1 MIIEYIITTCL
12 STIVLALTPLDR
24 WAAAKE
30 FNTDSTVPSW
40 FMWSVGIAL
49 TVLAVSVLV
58 GTYKQR
64 YQRAGCTK

>member
-1 MIIEYIITTCL
+1 MIIEEITTTCL

-30 FNTDSTVPSW
+30 IKTDSSLPSW

-64 YQRAGCTK
+64 YQRARRTR

>member
-12 STIVLALTPLDR
+12 CTIVLALTPLDR

-64 YQRAGCTK
+64 YQRARRTR

>member
-1 MIIEYIITTCL
+1 MTIEYIFTTCL
-12 STIVLALTPLDR
+12 STVVLALTPLDR

-30 FNTDSTVPSW
+30 LNTDSTVPSW

-64 YQRAGCTK
+64 SQRARRTK